1 MQSIL
6 TISMNDNESK
16 NLSINMIGSSDMFT
30 LNPSPIDPLGYFP
43 FLFKRGAG
51 GMCVGMLQFNCT
63 NKYRERERVFFLKKK
78 KKSYIELELKYS

>member
-1 MQSIL
+1 M

-63 NKYRERERVFFLKKK
+63 NKYREREFKKK
-78 KKSYIELELKYS
+78 KKKNISYIELKYS

>member
-43 FLFKRGAG
+43 FFIQKG
-51 GMCVGMLQFNCT
+51 GEGGGGNVCGYVA
-63 NKYRERERVFFLKKK
+63 
-78 KKSYIELELKYS
+78 I